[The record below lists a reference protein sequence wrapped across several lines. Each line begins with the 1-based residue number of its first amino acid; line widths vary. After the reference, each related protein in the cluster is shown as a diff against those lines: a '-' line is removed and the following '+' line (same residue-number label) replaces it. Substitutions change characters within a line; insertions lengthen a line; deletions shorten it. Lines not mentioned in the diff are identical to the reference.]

1 MEHLSNLGEVKSK
14 LRRILCICLIL
25 PVQFAFA
32 QKNVDDE
39 FKKAPATRSVS
50 SSLPSGYHQV
60 GSTML
65 YYRQSSSSIDIIGT
79 FDSRYY
85 GSTYSNRGYKVAMK
99 VGSNS
104 AVSVDCL
111 NGTTNNGVTFSADV
125 LEQGELAKVCY
136 TLTNTNAEDVVV
148 SLGIHADVMIGS
160 NDRAPISRRIDSF
173 GSTYGL
179 TLKDG
184 NGAQLCALFGAGL
197 SGVTSIDSFWFG
209 QYSLNSSASAMVGN
223 YSSGGNYMV
232 ENGSYDSGL
241 GWCWKNRT
249 IAAGS
254 TMVFSWLIG
263 VGDVNLEPSS
273 SFEVTPDDP
282 DGWNDLSR
290 PHRLTLD
297 GSYESPAGLSGVI
310 DYAVENS
317 EEWIAL
323 TDTLE
328 SGDTFRDT
336 LVATFSPNKEKHIIR
351 FRTRDLVGNT
361 TLLPPIEYLDVSYYP
376 VSNILDKTYCGD
388 SLFQTELTCNLDA
401 SQYVTKNYAN
411 NLNAGVA
418 SFNVEGVF
426 PHTIGRKTYT
436 FTIHPATLEGDV
448 LIADSNF
455 VYNGYPQMPEWS
467 FTESANDTLDVGVDY
482 DVVLSDNL
490 VPGEG
495 TLAIMGKG
503 NYTGVLSSTFTID
516 KAPLTG
522 DLYQLELPQ
531 TDITYDG
538 LPHGASISVVDGVG
552 ETTLYYATADTE
564 EEYSTEQPSRIGS
577 YNIFLEIADGTL
589 FYGKP
594 MALVGSFTIYQFD
607 ENEWQLLQSIHTVLQ
622 NKGWKEPWDMTQGI
636 AKASTFAGLTI
647 KEGHV
652 IGINLNN
659 MNLSGE
665 FPIEILSFPQL
676 QEVNLSNNSLSG
688 KADNVA
694 MFAMRNPGLMQHIT
708 DINITNNQ
716 ISGNIGLFALAFPNL
731 ETLKASENKIEDVFP
746 MISPKVSVL
755 ELASQK
761 IERVLDIHLKDM
773 NAEALAPKTPT
784 ILLYNHSQQE
794 YTLPVDL
801 HCTTV
806 DGWGLVLSYRNDQIS
821 VTCASEDHV
830 YRGMSGDTL
839 SILVNDDYGAQRGTT
854 LRMKL
859 SFDEGDANFDG
870 KVDVLDLQ
878 TIINYIYKEYE
889 YRLFNHTAANLQSKD
904 ETMNVLDVIEIVDL
918 LIDNTTSAKAPTLS
932 TTRTSMSTPIAA
944 EAYLYWEGSH
954 LILEAEKDIAALDV
968 ILQGEST
975 YQWNKELGMTMVSSE
990 GGTTQRVICY
1000 SMSGKYIPQGK
1011 HILLT
1016 ATEPCEVTEAQLAD
1030 RLAQKVEVALKAP
1043 EYTQIETTVSNQVQC
1058 CYNNGWLQ
1066 LCVNGTWENMQW
1078 EIYTTDGKLLDKG
1091 ILPYV
1096 KSGVIDLWQTNDES
1110 TIIVLIRNNN
1120 GVVVTQK
1127 INTIK

>member
-1 MEHLSNLGEVKSK
+1 MEHFSTFKKIKNWLKGVLW
-14 LRRILCICLIL
+14 ICLISAPL
-25 PVQFAFA
+25 QTYA
-32 QKNVDDE
+32 QEGVNE
-39 FKKAPATRSVS
+39 IPQKAPATRSISNSV
-50 SSLPSGYHQV
+50 PSGYKQV
-60 GSTML
+60 GSTLL
-65 YYRQSSSSIDIIGT
+65 YYKQSTSSIDIIGT
-79 FDSRYY
+79 FNARYY

-104 AVSVDCL
+104 AINVDCL
-111 NGTTNNGVTFSADV
+111 NGTTNNGVIFSAAI
-125 LEQGELAKVCY
+125 LEQGELARICY
-136 TLTNTNAEDVVV
+136 TLTNTNDEDVLV
-148 SLGIHADVMIGS
+148 SLGIHADVMIGN
-160 NDRAPISRRIDSF
+160 NDRAPISRRVDSF
-173 GSTYGL
+173 GNTYGL

-254 TMVFSWLIG
+254 TVVFSWLIG

-297 GSYESPAGLSGVI
+297 GLYESPAGLSGVI
-310 DYAVENS
+310 DYAVEDS

-361 TLLPPIEYLDVSYYP
+361 TMLPPIEYLDVSYYP
-376 VSNILDKTYCGD
+376 VSNILDQTYCGD
-388 SLFQTELTCNLDA
+388 SLYQTELICNLDT

-495 TLAIMGKG
+495 TLAIVGKG

-516 KAPLTG
+516 RAPLTG
-522 DLYQLELPQ
+522 DLYLLELPQ
-531 TDITYDG
+531 ADITYDE

-552 ETTLYYATADTE
+552 EATLYYALADTE
-564 EEYSTEQPSRIGS
+564 EEYSMEQPSSIGS

-589 FYGKP
+589 FYGRP

-607 ENEWQLLQSIHTVLQ
+607 ENEWQLLQSIHTILQ
-622 NKGWKEPWDMTQGI
+622 DKGWKEPWDMTQGI
-636 AKASTFAGLTI
+636 TKASTFEGLTI
-647 KEGHV
+647 KEGHI
-652 IGINLNN
+652 IGINLSN

-665 FPIEILSFPQL
+665 FPVEILALPQL
-676 QEVNLSNNSLSG
+676 QSIDLSNNLLSDR
-688 KADNVA
+688 ADNAA
-694 MFAMRNPGLMQHIT
+694 MFAIQNPALIQNIAE
-708 DINITNNQ
+708 INVSNNQ
-716 ISGNIGLFALAFPNL
+716 ISGNIGFFANAFPNL
-731 ETLKASENKIEDVFP
+731 EILKASNNKLEDVYP
-746 MISPKVSVL
+746 MISPEVSVL
-755 ELASQK
+755 ELEAQE
-761 IERVLDIHLKDM
+761 IDRVMDIHLKEI
-773 NAEALAPKTPT
+773 NTEALSTKIPT
-784 ILLYNHSQQE
+784 ILVYNHNQQA

-801 HCTTV
+801 YCTTV
-806 DGWGLVLSYRNDQIS
+806 DGWELVLSYRNNQIN
-821 VTCASEDHV
+821 VTCASEDYV

-839 SILVNDDYGAQRGTT
+839 SILVNDEYGVLRGTT

-859 SFDEGDANFDG
+859 SFDNGDANFDG
-870 KVDVLDLQ
+870 EVDVLDLQ

-904 ETMNVLDVIEIVDL
+904 EAINVLDVIEMVDL
-918 LIDNTTSAKAPTLS
+918 LISDIASAKAPTLT

-1096 KSGVIDLWQTNDES
+1096 KSGVTDLWQTNDES